1 MKPMYPDKVESVMR
15 QYREGKEKIQ
25 KEPNKQKKLS
35 MVARLLDG
43 FTYEE
48 LQIIVINI
56 DIDHMV

>member
-25 KEPNKQKKLS
+25 KEPNKQKKAS

-48 LQIIVINI
+48 LQIIVRNI
-56 DIDHMV
+56 DIDHMI

>member
-1 MKPMYPDKVESVMR
+1 MKPMYPDKVESVMQ
-15 QYREGKEKIQ
+15 QYRKGKEKIQ
-25 KEPNKQKKLS
+25 KEPNKQKKVS